1 MLGKCFL
8 TGFHS
13 PPKIRGF
20 LLEKDDI
27 LQEKIGPKMK
37 TFYTSYLYSVNKCN
51 RKMYKLNFFKQVVF
65 IVVKLQIEQNQL
77 LNVYPYSWVLKNQ
90 KGVKFLTVKNVSIL
104 G

>member
-1 MLGKCFL
+1 
-8 TGFHS
+8 
-13 PPKIRGF
+13 
-20 LLEKDDI
+20 
-27 LQEKIGPKMK
+27 
-37 TFYTSYLYSVNKCN
+37 
-51 RKMYKLNFFKQVVF
+51 MYKLNFFKQVVF